1 MNQKFSINTQTSLK
15 YDNCLNSTVNMNN
28 EKMFQHCFSPIA
40 MSDSKNN
47 RIQYLQSSEINGI
60 LQENNYDGSGVY
72 VNDSTKIRFGEM
84 SIQEGKKELP
94 TRLFIGSPYMSAGQ
108 SEMKNTDLSSR
119 LKYSEDTRV
128 KKSASNLSGVSID
141 NFIPLVPNIAENVQN
156 TDHIIPEYWIRG
168 GMNSRSV
175 HRNINYLRSCGKQQ
189 QS

>member
-1 MNQKFSINTQTSLK
+1 MGAGH
-15 YDNCLNSTVNMNN
+15 
-28 EKMFQHCFSPIA
+28 EKSWPVSFYGKRQFIGTCPE
-40 MSDSKNN
+40 
-47 RIQYLQSSEINGI
+47 EINIWLHLEKGLLPKNPRYAESGLGWTDSI
-60 LQENNYDGSGVY
+60 LWVFGNSEPIFCAWLPQRIATAPWLARTPRAAV
-72 VNDSTKIRFGEM
+72 VIRCQPIFKC
-84 SIQEGKKELP
+84 S
-94 TRLFIGSPYMSAGQ
+94 
-108 SEMKNTDLSSR
+108 DLSSR

-189 QS
+189 Q

>member
-1 MNQKFSINTQTSLK
+1 MNQKFSINNQTHLK
-15 YDNCLNSTVNMNN
+15 YDNCLNSAVNMSND
-28 EKMFQHCFSPIA
+28 KIFQHSFLPMA
-40 MSDSKNN
+40 MADAKNN
-47 RIQYLQSSEINGI
+47 RQKYLQSSEINGM
-60 LQENNYDGSGVY
+60 LQENNYDGSGAY

-84 SIQEGKKELP
+84 TAQEGKKELP

-168 GMNSRSV
+168 GMDSRSV